1 MIRRNK
7 IIVFISVGFLF
18 LGSCALLNQKN
29 KIEIETLSDDTAV
42 KYAETITVEDLTRH
56 LTEIASDAYEGRET
70 AMPGQKK
77 AAQYIENHFKNIGLQ
92 PGMGKDG
99 FQQSFPV
106 DLKDPKKVE
115 LYINGNRLN
124 FLEDFFYLGNVNDTI
139 FQDKEIV
146 FLGYGIDQEGFSDYK
161 NVNVKGKIVLVFEG
175 IPEDSK
181 IDVSWANW
189 RNKLEAANK
198 NGAVAMFTLQD
209 NFEERVEQVR
219 MFIEN
224 PRMQLHDKGNQQFK
238 KSLPNIYIS
247 KDSFSKY
254 ANFDNKKGK
263 ILNEKSTIKI
273 QISQVLY
280 SENVLGFLEG
290 TDLKDEI
297 VVISAHYDHIGYD
310 NGEICNGADDDGS
323 GTVALMEIAE
333 AFMKAKNEGKGPRR
347 SILFLSVSGEEKGLL
362 GSDYYTQNPVYPLE
376 NTVTNLNIDMIG
388 RKDSLHDNDN
398 YVYLIGADRISKDLH
413 DISEKVNEKLIQME
427 LDYTYNK
434 ESDPNHFY
442 YRSDHYN
449 FAKNGIP
456 VIFYFSGVHEDYHK
470 PTDDV
475 VKILFPKLAKTT
487 KLIFYTAWEIAN
499 RKERLRKNA

>member
-1 MIRRNK
+1 MFRRDK

-18 LGSCALLNQKN
+18 LASCALLNQKN
-29 KIEIETLSDDTAV
+29 KIELETFSDQSAT
-42 KYAETITVEDLTRH
+42 KFAETITVEDLTEH

-92 PGMGKDG
+92 PGLGKDG
-99 FQQSFPV
+99 YQQSFPV

-115 LYINGNRLN
+115 LYINGNRFN
-124 FLEDFFYLGNVNDTI
+124 FLEDFFYLGNMNDTI

-146 FLGYGIDQEGFSDYK
+146 FIGYGIDQEGFSDYK
-161 NVNVKGKIVLVFEG
+161 NIDVKGKIVLVKEG
-175 IPEDSK
+175 LPENSK
-181 IDVSWANW
+181 IDLSWSNW
-189 RNKLEAANK
+189 RNKLEAATQH
-198 NGAVAMFTLQD
+198 GAIAMFTLQD
-209 NFEERVEQVR
+209 NFDERVDQIR

-224 PRMQLHDKGNQQFK
+224 PRMQLHNKGNQQYK
-238 KSLPNIYIS
+238 KTLPNIYIS
-247 KDSFSKY
+247 NESFRKVSKL
-254 ANFDNKKGK
+254 DDKKGK
-263 ILNEKSTIKI
+263 VLNEKATINI
-273 QISQVLY
+273 QISQMLY

-297 VVISAHYDHIGYD
+297 IVISGHYDHIGYD

-323 GTVALMEIAE
+323 GTVALLEIAE
-333 AFMKAKNEGKGPRR
+333 AFMKAKKEGNGPRR

-376 NTVTNLNIDMIG
+376 NTVANLNIDMIG

-413 DISEKVNEKLIQME
+413 EISEKVNEKLIQME

-475 VKILFPKLAKTT
+475 EKILFPKLAKTT